1 MTRVLRS
8 RSTWCAIVSVG
19 CAAGLIVVPA
29 PWLEAPVPGGIPVGN
44 LLAAASLFGAG
55 LVGFFYSKPGS
66 LLRLFSAGT
75 SLLGLAWLPMSAAFS
90 GNLTN
95 TFINNDVGFMLWFR
109 YTAITA
115 VLGLVTMIATLA
127 VAIRDYR
134 NRLYGDPPA

>member
-1 MTRVLRS
+1 MGVLRS
-8 RSTWCAIVSVG
+8 RATWCAIVSLG
-19 CAAGLIVVPA
+19 CGVGLIVLPA
-29 PWLEAPVPGGIPVGN
+29 PWLEARVPGGIPVGN
-44 LLAAASLFGAG
+44 LLAAAALFGAG

-95 TFINNDVGFMLWFR
+95 TFSNNDVGFMLWFR

-127 VAIRDYR
+127 IAIRDYR